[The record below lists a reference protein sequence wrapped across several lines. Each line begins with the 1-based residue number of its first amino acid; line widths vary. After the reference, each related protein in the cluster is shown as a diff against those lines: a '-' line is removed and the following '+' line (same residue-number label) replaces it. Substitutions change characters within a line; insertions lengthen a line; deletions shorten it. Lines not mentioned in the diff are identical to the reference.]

1 MWTGLA
7 NPDHGGN
14 VMTRTR
20 TIAWSTRF
28 CAVALLGLVV
38 ACGEESTG
46 TEQQPSLLAGLSQST
61 ARDSGGT
68 TIPNNGTE
76 GPGSVRGTVI
86 GPSNGSGGDT
96 LTTSPRVAGA
106 RIAAFA
112 ITGGTQ
118 ANPTLGPEVT
128 SATTGADG
136 KFTTASIPGG
146 NYVFTI
152 TPPAG
157 SAYQGV
163 WVTTHINSSSS
174 TWQWWVVLPKK

>member
-1 MWTGLA
+1 MSR
-7 NPDHGGN
+7 NR
-14 VMTRTR
+14 MTALTPRLL
-20 TIAWSTRF
+20 
-28 CAVALLGLVV
+28 AVALLGLTV
-38 ACGEESTG
+38 ACGEEATSTP
-46 TEQQPSLLAGLSQST
+46 EPSILAGLSQST

-68 TIPNNGTE
+68 TIPNTGNT
-76 GPGSVRGTVI
+76 GPGSVRGTVM

-96 LTTSPRVAGA
+96 LSTSPRVAGA

-112 ITGGTQ
+112 VTGGTQ

-152 TPPAG
+152 TPPSG
-157 SAYQGV
+157 SPYAGV
-163 WVTTHINSSSS
+163 WVTTTINASSS